1 MSDGLTKAFNI
12 TPKLIKNIARSLD
25 IDLEEAGQLVNSGR
39 NMTVEEREK
48 RDRDFAIKA
57 QQSVRNSRLK
67 GFYNSS
73 LWGQGIKQTF
83 EFKDWHPE
91 KQTDV
96 NAARGIGNK
105 AFKIAKQLQSED
117 YNVLLT
123 GDVGAGKT
131 SLALAIMNDLKKD
144 RAVMFVSIVEWKY
157 MRLGVVDG
165 TRSKNDF
172 DTLTKLMREAD
183 VLVLDDLGKESKP
196 MDKYG
201 NGGATQD
208 TNNML
213 FGLGDARMGKTTIIT
228 TNDSQSQ
235 LASKYD
241 EAAISR
247 LITKNPEHTISTNG
261 LQDVREV

>member
-1 MSDGLTKAFNI
+1 MNNEPIKAFNV
-12 TPKLIKNIARSLD
+12 TPQVIENIARNMNIS
-25 IDLEEAGQLVNSGR
+25 LEEAGQLVNSGR
-39 NMTVEEREK
+39 NMTAEEREK
-48 RDRDFAIKA
+48 RDRNFAIKA
-57 QQSVRNSRLK
+57 QQSVQHRRLK

-83 EFKDWHPE
+83 EFKDWKPE
-91 KQTDV
+91 KQTDI

-105 AFKIAKQLQSED
+105 AFKIAKDLQSES

-144 RAVMFVSIVEWKY
+144 HAVMFVSIVEWKY
-157 MRLGVVDG
+157 MRLGVIDG

-172 DTLTKLMREAD
+172 DTLTKLMRKAD

-196 MDKYG
+196 IDKYG

-261 LQDVREV
+261 LKDVREV